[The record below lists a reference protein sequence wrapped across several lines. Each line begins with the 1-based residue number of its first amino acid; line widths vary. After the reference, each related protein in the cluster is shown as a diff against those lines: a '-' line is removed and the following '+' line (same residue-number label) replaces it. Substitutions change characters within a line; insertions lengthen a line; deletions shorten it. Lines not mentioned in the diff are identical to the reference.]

1 MSSVVTALTFSLLLR
16 RNCQPKNRNLPRP
29 RHIQTTR
36 LFRIRQIKCLA
47 MFAAIDFCIAS
58 PSLLHISASLLEHI
72 GCVEPAFEM
81 PTAKLAFLILLVASP
96 LSRLLDFDLVLGEL
110 RRSLCPRGYACRQ
123 KVHPS
128 SSGSCRRQIEL
139 RTSHSTRSLLPDARS
154 AERPGRRGSCGAK
167 QRRSQPQPCPP
178 QSQERQGQST
188 LASKTRHR
196 QIPSY
201 LPEAATDEP
210 DSMLVILS

>member
-1 MSSVVTALTFSLLLR
+1 MSSEDFIAFSQNPPTTKDTKVHKGNSSLHTDDFLCVPSCPLWLLLLTFSLLLR

-47 MFAAIDFCIAS
+47 MFAAIDFGIAS

-72 GCVEPAFEM
+72 GCVKPAFEM

-154 AERPGRRGSCGAK
+154 PERP
-167 QRRSQPQPCPP
+167 
-178 QSQERQGQST
+178 
-188 LASKTRHR
+188 
-196 QIPSY
+196 
-201 LPEAATDEP
+201 
-210 DSMLVILS
+210 